1 MLYRDLALNGSKP
14 SERNLTLF
22 HLVDIRYNHWCVELD
37 HNDAIITKT
46 FNNGLGLGYL
56 FDLRSFEVLSYRVLA
71 SFGVVISYEN
81 FSIRGI
87 YLVGF
92 HYFNIEDSAL
102 ELFNYDVHLIFLD
115 HLLDRNLSVGHY
127 DKFGQVYCAFIIFK
141 MVVSQVHF

>member
-37 HNDAIITKT
+37 RNDAVITKT

-56 FDLRSFEVLSYRVLA
+56 FDLGSFEALSYRVLD
-71 SFGVVISYEN
+71 SFGVVIRYED

-87 YLVGF
+87 NLVGF
-92 HYFNIEDSAL
+92 HSFNIKDSAL
-102 ELFNYDVHLIFLD
+102 ELFNYYVHLIFLD
-115 HLLDRNLSVGHY
+115 HLLYRNLSVGHY
-127 DKFGQVYCAFIIFK
+127 DKFC
-141 MVVSQVHF
+141 